1 MYSLPLGDSLR
12 SRSVTTLPGIGR
24 ARAERLQRLGIATL
38 EDLLLHLPRS
48 YQDRSRFSPLTEAL
62 RQGEGLV
69 CTRVLSHEYFP
80 FRRERVL
87 KIIVHDETSAAA
99 LVCFGRAFLARL
111 APVGSE
117 VRIWGQFSLR
127 RGEIQSSAFEIEPHD
142 PQRPLAGIIPVYPL
156 TEGISQTV
164 LRNAL
169 KSAWALA
176 APHLGDDLP
185 DRLRARAGG
194 LTCAEAL
201 RAVHWPQ
208 TLPQA
213 RQSRHRLIFGE
224 LFLFQKELALET
236 LARRRARRV
245 RRQSPGKSLVETV
258 LKNLPYQLTPDQAR
272 VLGEI
277 RDDLRHP
284 WPMARLLQ
292 GDVGCGKTLVALL
305 AACAALEQG
314 RQAALMVPTE
324 LLARQHLRN
333 ARELLAPAGL
343 TVRLV
348 LGGLPKAEKEALAD
362 DLSQGRVDLA
372 VGTHALLSET
382 YSYPALGLVI
392 IDEQHRFGVRQREL
406 LTRRGENPDV
416 LMMSATPIPRSL
428 ALTAFGDMEISTI
441 HHLPP
446 GRSPVTT
453 HLARIG
459 NEERVYRF
467 LRRHLDEGHQAYL
480 VYPAIEEGES
490 GTLRSA
496 TAMEERLTRELAP
509 HRVGLVHSRLS
520 EEDRS
525 TRMDLF
531 ASGELAAL
539 VATSVVEVGVD
550 VPNATVM
557 VIEQAERFG
566 LASLHQLRGRV
577 GRGPARSY
585 CILVYQEPLTEEARQ
600 RLKVLYKT
608 TDGFVIAEE
617 DLRIRGPGDLPGESR
632 GLHQS
637 GFLAFRLADI
647 RQDMTIMTQARQ
659 AVREDLAVQ
668 GDLAVRENLTIQG
681 DLAQNLPGE
690 TKQNHKEIP

>member
-12 SRSVTTLPGIGR
+12 NRALTTLPGIGR
-24 ARAERLQRLGIATL
+24 SRAERLQRLGITTL

-62 RQGEGLV
+62 RKGEGLV
-69 CTRVLSHEYFP
+69 LVRVLKHEYFP

-99 LVCFGRAFLARL
+99 LVCFGRNFLADL
-111 APVGSE
+111 APPGAE
-117 VRIWGQFSLR
+117 VRLWGNFALR
-127 RGEIQSSAFEIEPHD
+127 RGEIQSSSFEIEPHHHD
-142 PQRPLAGIIPVYPL
+142 RPLAGIIPVYPL

-164 LRNAL
+164 LRR
-169 KSAWALA
+169 ALA
-176 APHLGDDLP
+176 GALAQTLPELGEDLP
-185 DRLRARAGG
+185 DRVRQRARGM
-194 LTCAEAL
+194 TCAAAL
-201 RAVHWPQ
+201 QAVHRPR
-208 TLPQA
+208 TLEEA
-213 RQSRHRLIFGE
+213 RQGQDRLIFGE

-236 LARRRARRV
+236 LARRRARQV
-245 RRQSPGKSLVETV
+245 RRGTPERTLTEPV
-258 LKNLPYQLTPDQAR
+258 LEGLPYRLTPDQAR
-272 VLGEI
+272 VLEEI
-277 RDDLRHP
+277 RQDLRRP

-314 RQAALMVPTE
+314 RQVALMVPTE
-324 LLARQHLRN
+324 LLARQHEKT
-333 ARELLAPAGL
+333 ARTLLAPAGI

-348 LGGLPKAEKEALAD
+348 LGGLAKAEKEALTE
-362 DLSQGRVDLA
+362 DLARGEVDLA

-382 YSYPALGLVI
+382 CTFSSLGLVI

-406 LTRRGENPDV
+406 LARRGDHPDL

-446 GRSPVTT
+446 GRSPVVT

-467 LRRHLDEGHQAYL
+467 LRRQLDAGHQAYL
-480 VYPAIEEGES
+480 VYPAIGEGEGEP
-490 GTLRSA
+490 GTLRNA
-496 TAMEERLTRELAP
+496 TAMEARLARELAP

-520 EEDRS
+520 EEERT
-525 TRMDLF
+525 TRMERF

-600 RLKVLYKT
+600 RLKVLYT
-608 TDGFVIAEE
+608 STDGFVIAEE
-617 DLRIRGPGDLPGESR
+617 DLRIRGPGDLPGESP

-647 RQDMTIMTQARQ
+647 RRDMAIMTRARQ
-659 AVREDLAVQ
+659 AVREELEKLQ
-668 GDLAVRENLTIQG
+668 ELEEK
-681 DLAQNLPGE
+681 LPPAGE
-690 TKQNHKEIP
+690 TRHKKETP